1 MRANS
6 NNAGQDWRGAP
17 NIYCSVHGAV
27 PLPKVA
33 VTETTGRRTNP
44 KADEWCRQ
52 GLLSRSSS
60 RVVDHGCRQP
70 KRGPLAVPPAPGC
83 LSDRSCAVAL
93 CACAQCPRAYSGHCC
108 KAFIIT
114 AMTDLATLAS
124 RVPAASLPIWAG
136 HCLLPS
142 WPGSFSLGSVAS
154 SFLNRL
160 RRRRMVVAVAAEET
174 LLGRT
179 YRHGAMAPYK

>member
-1 MRANS
+1 MS
-6 NNAGQDWRGAP
+6 GVD
-17 NIYCSVHGAV
+17 
-27 PLPKVA
+27 
-33 VTETTGRRTNP
+33 
-44 KADEWCRQ
+44 KAFCPDR
-52 GLLSRSSS
+52 

-70 KRGPLAVPPAPGC
+70 KRGPLAVPPAPGY

-93 CACAQCPRAYSGHCC
+93 CTCAQCPRAYSGHRCNP
-108 KAFIIT
+108 FIT

-154 SFLNRL
+154 FLNRL
-160 RRRRMVVAVAAEET
+160 RRRRMVAVAAEET

-179 YRHGAMAPYK
+179 YRRTVILQVYKWAQ